1 MDADRRNF
9 VVPKTNTMIVTIF
22 LLSVSLLVAL
32 IFLGAYVWSV
42 KSGQFDDDY
51 SPAHRI
57 FFDDASERSKTKKSR

>member
-1 MDADRRNF
+1 MG
-9 VVPKTNTMIVTIF
+9 IVIF

-32 IFLGAYVWSV
+32 FFLGAYVWGV

-57 FFDDASERSKTKKSR
+57 FFDDNTASKSKTNNK

>member
-1 MDADRRNF
+1 MNF
-9 VVPKTNTMIVTIF
+9 AFKHQVMGIVIF

-32 IFLGAYVWSV
+32 FFLGAYVWGV

-57 FFDDASERSKTKKSR
+57 FFDDNTASKSKTNNK

>member
-1 MDADRRNF
+1 
-9 VVPKTNTMIVTIF
+9 MIVTIF
-22 LLSVSLLVAL
+22 LLSVSLIVAI

-57 FFDDASERSKTKKSR
+57 FFDDPSERSKTKKSK